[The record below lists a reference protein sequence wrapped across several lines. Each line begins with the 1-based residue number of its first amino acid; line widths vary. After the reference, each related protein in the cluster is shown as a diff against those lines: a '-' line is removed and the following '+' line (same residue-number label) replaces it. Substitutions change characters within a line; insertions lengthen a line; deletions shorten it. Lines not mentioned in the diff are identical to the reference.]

1 LKEQIGKFIE
11 RKERNAERK
20 TSACQITSFI
30 SAMSENEHFLLFGI
44 STKIMSEK
52 YSFECVKFYTSCFC
66 LRQVAT
72 GHFVDLTPLGIFF
85 LSKNLKI
92 RFSDHFCCGTGSSH
106 RAL

>member
-20 TSACQITSFI
+20 TSA
-30 SAMSENEHFLLFGI
+30 
-44 STKIMSEK
+44 K

-85 LSKNLKI
+85 NLLEKKSFLKRLFVFEDNNI
-92 RFSDHFCCGTGSSH
+92 
-106 RAL
+106 